1 LKHARIWFD
10 SPIEQQ
16 EKKRTRENNKQHAHT
31 KQKKQNREADS
42 PLGQDK
48 VRHTIKEIPGSIPG
62 PSREKKNPRKQREDR
77 TTHQQH
83 EAKMKCGLTVA
94 Q

>member
-1 LKHARIWFD
+1 LGWFDSPLKHARIWFD

-16 EKKRTRENNKQHAHT
+16 EKKRTRENNKQRAHT

-48 VRHTIKEIPGSIPG
+48 VQHTIKELSSSIPG
-62 PSREKKNPRKQREDR
+62 PSREKKNPGKQREDS
-77 TTHQQH
+77 TTP
-83 EAKMKCGLTVA
+83 TT
-94 Q
+94 